1 MAFVPRVDRIDDDIA
16 VIIQND
22 LSPKA
27 RSATLAAFAR
37 EQLAEA
43 EAINGSVLGKVPS
56 HRTTVDGSE
65 TDRLENV
72 HPDGEI
78 VFDFQ
83 IATDAVEWVGEQ
95 LLLHAPILTG
105 QFRRSFILLADGAE
119 VQIGGDIPQAR
130 TYTFVNTEPYARKI
144 EGGLSNQA
152 PDGVFQVVAE
162 LAAQKFGNAAQI
174 RFSYISLETGS
185 VHGWASETTMVR
197 SDRPRMKA
205 ATRAEWLRRQPAITI
220 TV

>member
-1 MAFVPRVDRIDDDIA
+1 MAFVSRIDRIDDDIA

-65 TDRLENV
+65 TDRLESV

-95 LLLHAPILTG
+95 LLLHAPNRSG

-119 VQIGGDIPQAR
+119 VQIGGEVPLAQ
-130 TYTFVNTEPYARKI
+130 TYIFVNTQPYARKI

-162 LAAQKFGNAAQI
+162 LASRQFGNVAKF
-174 RFSYISLETGS
+174 RFGYLSLDSGD
-185 VHGWASETTMVR
+185 VHGWANQTSMVR
-197 SDRPRMKA
+197 SDRRRMRA
-205 ATRAEWLRRQPAITI
+205 AARAEWLRRQPSITI